1 MSTSTR
7 KRLGPDRVEVCDR
20 IVLIVAVIVVT
31 VVVSGVVVV
40 VLSLPLLLPL
50 QLPAHVTSSEA
61 SRRLE
66 CTGRTAVEQVTHMS
80 NIAAYFW

>member
-1 MSTSTR
+1 M
-7 KRLGPDRVEVCDR
+7 EVCDR
-20 IVLIVAVIVVT
+20 IVLIVAVIVIT

-50 QLPAHVTSSEA
+50 QLPAHVISSEA